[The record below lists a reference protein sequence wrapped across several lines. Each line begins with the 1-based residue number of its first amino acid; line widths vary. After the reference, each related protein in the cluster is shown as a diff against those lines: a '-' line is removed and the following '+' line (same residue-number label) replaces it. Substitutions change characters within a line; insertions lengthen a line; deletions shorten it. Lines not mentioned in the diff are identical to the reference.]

1 MHTLL
6 RNFWSFKPPFLP
18 LQTKYP
24 NLILNSHY
32 IIRSIALILM
42 AKGKK
47 KRTKYNTVGKKKSH
61 IIACIMH
68 EWGRKPVI
76 PVMTASDQKWGK
88 QIHDDN

>member
-1 MHTLL
+1 
-6 RNFWSFKPPFLP
+6 
-18 LQTKYP
+18 
-24 NLILNSHY
+24 
-32 IIRSIALILM
+32 M